1 MGIFDLL
8 FDPDG
13 FFREEVELKKPLW
26 RGVIVVVV
34 TAILS
39 MILASITAPVISH
52 AIYEMMIR
60 KGASAEIAKAA
71 ASFTKL
77 SVVFA
82 PVAVF
87 VEWLI
92 ISAIL
97 YGLSAIFGG
106 SGSFQDTAK
115 VTAYSFVPSIVV
127 FPFRYYLTLVK
138 VKIVEASGLLALRSS
153 GIYKADIILS
163 LAVLAWQFMLWRY
176 GIKHARKLSDRS
188 AVAVSGI
195 LTAALLLIMVLGLL
209 KRA

>member
-26 RGVIVVVV
+26 RGVIVVVI
-34 TAILS
+34 TAVLS
-39 MILASITAPVISH
+39 GIIASITAPVLSH

-60 KGASAEIAKAA
+60 KGASAEIAKAV

-97 YGLSAIFGG
+97 YALSAIFGG
-106 SGSFQDTAK
+106 SGSFQDTVK
-115 VTAYSFVPSIVV
+115 VTAYSLVPSIVV

-138 VKIVEASGLLALRSS
+138 VKIVETSGLLALKGS
-153 GIYKADIILS
+153 GIYRADVILS

-176 GIKHARKLSDRS
+176 GIKHARKISDRS
-188 AVAVSGI
+188 AIAVSGI

-209 KRA
+209 RRV